1 MRGNA
6 GGEMMQTMLSIDL
19 VASDSQVRGGRPCIA
34 GTGIRVTDVV
44 MANLFHRRQPDEI
57 AADYELSLAQV
68 YAALSYYYEH
78 KVGLDADIR
87 VQVELARSLKEQGV
101 GRQGSLL
108 S

>member
-1 MRGNA
+1 
-6 GGEMMQTMLSIDL
+6 MQTMLSIDL
-19 VASDSQVRGGRPCIA
+19 VASDPGVRGGRPCIA
-34 GTGIRVTDVV
+34 GTGIRVTDIV

-57 AADYELSLAQV
+57 ATDYELSLAQI

-78 KVGLDADIR
+78 KNSLDSDIR
-87 VQVELARSLKEQGV
+87 DQIDLARSLKEQGI